1 MRHKIVIGILLG
13 FIAILNVS
21 AQEAA
26 VIKSFNLTN
35 DHIPSNDRRNDL
47 NGNPCALIKVQVID
61 EIERVEGNKIGDI
74 VKQGGVEKWIYM
86 CKGSRNVRIH
96 LKNHLPVKVMF
107 HDYDIN
113 GLESNRV
120 YELVLEIPDAQI
132 PIGPEEAKMQKLTL
146 VYTPKDAMV
155 IIDSKPY
162 PGDGK
167 IEVDLPV
174 GSHNY
179 SISAYGY
186 IISQGSVALNE
197 FAPRQI
203 TENLVKDPSAS
214 NIGKKISKDGKKSKS
229 EKKEKVDNKKTKVK
243 TSKKSLFGLSLNK
256 TKDSSAGEIK
266 EIPETKT
273 KIKLLNK
280 SFDYVYDG
288 VSFKCKAKDGVVTIT
303 DFKTYSTDVTIPAIV
318 TYEGLSCPVKVIDT
332 SGMGKN
338 KSIKRIAIKEGVQV
352 IKAEAFRQF
361 INLSDVSIPNSIQ
374 EIGKKAFYNNSNT
387 NFNVPIGVSVQA
399 IWMGNEIKVNSN
411 K

>member
-214 NIGKKISKDGKKSKS
+214 NVEKTSKGRKKSKS
-229 EKKEKVDNKKTKVK
+229 VKKEKADKSKSKDK
-243 TSKKSLFGLSLNK
+243 SPKKSLLGLSLSK
-256 TKDSSAGEIK
+256 TNDSSVGETK
-266 EIPETKT
+266 EKPVKKT

-288 VSFKCKAKDGVVTIT
+288 VSFRCKAKDGVVTIT

-332 SGMGKN
+332 RGMGKN

>member
-1 MRHKIVIGILLG
+1 MGNDERKGIYDDEEEQKQYVDIIYRKSVYMEKLLTELLEYSRLELG
-13 FIAILNVS
+13 TIRIQKQRMDLTELVREIL
-21 AQEAA
+21 
-26 VIKSFNLTN
+26 
-35 DHIPSNDRRNDL
+35 
-47 NGNPCALIKVQVID
+47 
-61 EIERVEGNKIGDI
+61 IEYYPIL
-74 VKQGGVEKWIYM
+74 EK
-86 CKGSRNVRIH
+86 NQ
-96 LKNHLPVKVMF
+96 
-107 HDYDIN
+107 
-113 GLESNRV
+113 
-120 YELVLEIPDAQI
+120 YELVLEIPDAQL
-132 PIGPEEAKMQKLTL
+132 PPKPEETKTQKLTL

-203 TENLVKDPSAS
+203 TENLVKDPSTS
-214 NIGKKISKDGKKSKS
+214 NEKKTSKDRKKSKS
-229 EKKEKVDNKKTKVK
+229 EKKKKADEKTPKVK
-243 TSKKSLFGLSLNK
+243 TAKKSLFGLSLIK
-256 TKDSSAGEIK
+256 TKDASEG
-266 EIPETKT
+266 ETKEKPVKKS

-288 VSFKCKAKDGVVTIT
+288 VSFRCKAKDGVVTIT

-318 TYEGLSCPVKVIDT
+318 TYDGLSCPVKVIDT

-361 INLSDVSIPNSIQ
+361 VNLSDVSIPNSIQ

-399 IWMGNEIKVNSN
+399 IWMGNEVKVNSN